1 MKYLF
6 ILNILFIAIIFS
18 SCYSRGKFGT
28 DTKIFNETTQDYYK
42 YLKWKYYD
50 RAKVFVDI
58 EDRAEYEDFIFR
70 AEKNLHITNYEVR
83 EIIFNEDD
91 DESDLKIIITY
102 YKYPS
107 ISEKTEIIYEKWVK
121 RGNNWYVKPDLKLP
135 FYQ

>member
-18 SCYSRGKFGT
+18 SCYSRGNFGT

-107 ISEKTEIIYEKWVK
+107 IS
-121 RGNNWYVKPDLKLP
+121 
-135 FYQ
+135 